1 MRSVMLAIL
10 AICAAA
16 AAVAQGGAL
25 SGGYNAMKA
34 DYIGEVTGSI
44 ENGSFETMSGGVEIT
59 LLSDDPEQKPV
70 PIRARTM
77 TFEYAGEGGKPSR
90 ILMQGSVQVNHPVA
104 AVSADKAEWD
114 FEQGEMV
121 FAGNVVMNSE
131 RMKNVQCDELV
142 LNFNTGRY
150 RMTKVKAELV
160 SPESG
165 GESAPADPSLLR
177 ESDVQDWPGLVATLK
192 QQAAADA
199 ASPGKHIFSL
209 LDGETR
215 GILTSAS
222 TETIVE
228 NKGRLVKTL
237 NKVLANP
244 KLYNEAAWS
253 GVALSDEAKTLLEKK
268 DRTPEELTRLN
279 RLLLHAAY
287 PAHVAAP

>member
-1 MRSVMLAIL
+1 MKSIVLAAL
-10 AICAAA
+10 VAFLAAA
-16 AAVAQGGAL
+16 ATAQDDSL
-25 SGGYNAMKA
+25 SGYNAMKA

-44 ENGSFETMSGGVEIT
+44 EDGSFETMSGGVEIT
-59 LLSDDPEQKPV
+59 LLSDDPKQKPV
-70 PIRARTM
+70 PIRARMM
-77 TFEYAGEGGKPSR
+77 TFEYAAGGGKPSR
-90 ILMQGSVQVNHPVA
+90 IMMQGSVQVNHPVA
-104 AVSADKAEWD
+104 AVSADKAEWN
-114 FEQGEMV
+114 FEQGEMM
-121 FAGNVVMNSE
+121 FSGNVVMNSD

-160 SPESG
+160 SPETG
-165 GESAPADPSLLR
+165 DSAPADPSLLR
-177 ESDVQDWPGLVATLK
+177 ESDIQDWTGLINALK
-192 QQAAADA
+192 QQAAAET
-199 ASPGKHIFSL
+199 ASPGKHILSL

-228 NKGRLVKTL
+228 NKSKLLKQL

-244 KLYNEAAWS
+244 KLYNEAAWT
-253 GVALSDEAKTLLEKK
+253 GIALSDEAKALLAKQ

-287 PAHVAAP
+287 PTHVAAP